1 MNGAVLLMI
10 LFGAGVLLGL
20 SILLLTVVVRA
31 TDRGEMFRW
40 WIVRDKVRAKRKEEE
55 EEKVAGRR

>member
-1 MNGAVLLMI
+1 MDGAVLLMI
-10 LFGAGVLLGL
+10 LFGVGVLLGL
-20 SILLLTVVVRA
+20 SILLLAVVVRA

-40 WIVRDKVRAKRKEEE
+40 WVVRDKARREKEE